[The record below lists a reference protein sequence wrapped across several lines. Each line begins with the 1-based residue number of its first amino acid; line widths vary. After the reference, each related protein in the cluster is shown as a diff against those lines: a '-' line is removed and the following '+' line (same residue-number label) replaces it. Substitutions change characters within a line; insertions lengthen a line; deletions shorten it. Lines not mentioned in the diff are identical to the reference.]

1 MPKRKNYP
9 FRAGY
14 KTELKYPSKRGRFL
28 LPTHGAGPRCRVD
41 HSSNNDGP
49 WSTLQIMRV
58 DEDRGQVEV
67 EEYTCAVPR
76 YYAVPLILMNKRLAF
91 LEASCRPDGT
101 PLTYTLPVSAP
112 TPTSTNMIDDDDDD
126 NDKHDDSGGSGSG
139 SGSGKGADVVMV
151 TQRDLR
157 EYSYLWRLRT
167 RFLQAIYDMNHQRRL
182 DERWRYDPIHGFVH
196 RLYRRYGHDDYQRIA
211 YWRDE
216 INAGRVPYTFP
227 DLADMGM
234 LHIFLA
240 PPLSHTILFLSPFP
254 NPVHEICMNA
264 WPAARVAPGL
274 FHLPTRK
281 QKKKNP

>member
-1 MPKRKNYP
+1 
-9 FRAGY
+9 
-14 KTELKYPSKRGRFL
+14 
-28 LPTHGAGPRCRVD
+28 
-41 HSSNNDGP
+41 
-49 WSTLQIMRV
+49 MRV
-58 DEDRGQVEV
+58 DENRGQVEV

-91 LEASCRPDGT
+91 FEASCRPDGT

-112 TPTSTNMIDDDDDD
+112 TPTPTNINIIDDDKDD
-126 NDKHDDSGGSGSG
+126 NEHDDSGGSGSG
-139 SGSGKGADVVMV
+139 SGSGKGAGVVMV

-196 RLYRRYGHDDYQRIA
+196 RLYGRYGHDDYQRIA

-227 DLADMGM
+227 DVADMGM
-234 LHIFLA
+234 YIFLFTHNIV
-240 PPLSHTILFLSPFP
+240 PPLPQPFP
-254 NPVHEICMNA
+254 HSLVVHEICMTA
-264 WPAARVAPGL
+264 WPAASRRTGFFIYP
-274 FHLPTRK
+274 RES
-281 QKKKNP
+281 KKKKKYKRIILALILRRLTHGAVWILRDDSEVASLPIYFKF